1 MTMNVL
7 RQAGVTATIWLVGL
21 GTLSSVAA
29 CRGAPPPPP
38 TPPPALSASSAAAL
52 KWVNANAAGFSL
64 TDSMNLDRD
73 RRALAPIV
81 NGARVLG
88 LSELTEGTDE
98 FPDIVRRTLF
108 ALADSGFRGVA
119 IQGPM
124 PEALELDHWVR
135 TSQGDPRRIMRAL
148 GSWRWDSREMWTF
161 MLAMR
166 MWNEAHKDR
175 QLGFYGFEIPT
186 AARAVQVVTSLP
198 DSVAGVALNQWLKRT
213 YVCVATNEGAQ
224 WGREGR
230 AADSTFWNAC
240 GPATAAAADS
250 IAALRSRYS
259 RSSPVMP
266 DIAFAESMARL
277 IRHHVNVGL
286 RHLSRHEANA
296 EHVLFVLDELGPG
309 AKLLVWGGDVE
320 MGRLTLEG
328 RTVQTGVP
336 LGEKLGDKY
345 RAAAFAIGVGTIRAR
360 VPSTGRGGSGGGG
373 GEPGFGNPRVAVP
386 GLDTYEDV
394 LMRANN
400 PNFWLDMRSLP
411 NDSAGTWLRGP
422 RQMRLISDLY
432 TPLVPTAFETSL
444 EFPKNYDAIVFARS
458 VSPAHP

>member
-1 MTMNVL
+1 MTTNVL
-7 RQAGVTATIWLVGL
+7 RPAASITATIWLLAL
-21 GTLSSVAA
+21 GA

-38 TPPPALSASSAAAL
+38 TPPPALSASATAAL
-52 KWVNANAAGFSL
+52 QWVNPHAGGFNL
-64 TDSMNLDRD
+64 ADSGSFDRD

-88 LSELTEGTDE
+88 LSEMTEGTDQ

-124 PEALELDHWVR
+124 PEALELNRWVR

-148 GSWRWDSREMWTF
+148 GSWRWDTREMWAF
-161 MLAMR
+161 VLAMR

-175 QLGFYGFEIPT
+175 PLGFYAFEIPT

-213 YVCVATNEGAQ
+213 YVCVSTNESAH
-224 WGREGR
+224 WGLEGR
-230 AADSTFWNAC
+230 AADSSFWNAC
-240 GPATAAAADS
+240 GPATVAAADS
-250 IAALRSRYS
+250 IAALRGRYS
-259 RSSPVMP
+259 PTAPVMP
-266 DIAFAESMARL
+266 DIVFAESMARL
-277 IRHHVNVGL
+277 IRHHVSVGL

-296 EHVLFVLDELGPG
+296 EHVLYVLDELGPG

-320 MGRLTLEG
+320 MGRLTLQD

-345 RAAAFAIGVGTIRAR
+345 RAVAFAIGGGTIRAR
-360 VPSTGRGGSGGGG
+360 VPSTGRGGGG
-373 GEPGFGNPRVAVP
+373 GEPGFANTRVAVP
-386 GLDTYEDV
+386 TSDSYEDV
-394 LMRANN
+394 LMRSTS
-400 PNFWLDMRSLP
+400 PTFWLDLRGLP
-411 NDSAGTWLRGP
+411 SDSAGTWLHGP

-432 TPLVPTAFETSL
+432 TPLAPTAFETSV

>member
-1 MTMNVL
+1 MT
-7 RQAGVTATIWLVGL
+7 A
-21 GTLSSVAA
+21 
-29 CRGAPPPPP
+29 
-38 TPPPALSASSAAAL
+38 SAAAAL
-52 KWVNANAAGFSL
+52 QWVNAHTGGVTL

-88 LSELTEGTDE
+88 LSEMTEGTDE
-98 FPDIVRRTLF
+98 FPDIVRRALF

-124 PEALELDHWVR
+124 PEALELNRWVR

-148 GSWRWDSREMWTF
+148 GSWRWDTREMWAF

-175 QLGFYGFEIPT
+175 PLGFYAFEIPT
-186 AARAVQVVTSLP
+186 AARAVQVATSLP

-213 YVCVATNEGAQ
+213 YTCVATNEGAQ

-230 AADSTFWNAC
+230 AADSAFWNAC
-240 GPATAAAADS
+240 GPATAAATDS
-250 IAALRSRYS
+250 LAALRSRYPL
-259 RSSPVMP
+259 SSPVMP
-266 DIAFAESMARL
+266 DISFAESMARL
-277 IRHHVNVGL
+277 IRHHVSVGL
-286 RHLSRHEANA
+286 RHLTRHEANA
-296 EHVLFVLDELGPG
+296 EHVLYVLDELGPG

-320 MGRLTLEG
+320 MGRLTLSG
-328 RTVQTGVP
+328 QTVQTGVP

-345 RAAAFAIGVGTIRAR
+345 RAAAFAIGGGTIRAR
-360 VPSTGRGGSGGGG
+360 VPTVGGGRGGGG

-386 GLDTYEDV
+386 VPDSYEDV

-400 PNFWLDMRSLP
+400 PIFWLDLRGLP
-411 NDSAGTWLRGP
+411 SDSAGTWLRGP
-422 RQMRLISDLY
+422 RQMRLISELY
-432 TPLVPTAFETSL
+432 TPLAPTAFETSV
-444 EFPKNYDAIVFARS
+444 EFPKNYDAIVFART

>member
-7 RQAGVTATIWLVGL
+7 RRAASVTATIWLA
-21 GTLSSVAA
+21 TLDA

-38 TPPPALSASSAAAL
+38 TPPPVLSAHGAAAL
-52 KWVNANAAGFSL
+52 RWVNANTGGFTL
-64 TDSMNLDRD
+64 IDSMNLDRD
-73 RRALAPIV
+73 RRALAPLV

-124 PEALELDHWVR
+124 PEALELNRWVQ

-148 GSWRWDSREMWTF
+148 GSWRWDTREMWAF

-166 MWNEAHKDR
+166 TWNEAHKDR
-175 QLGFYGFEIPT
+175 PLGFYAFEIPT
-186 AARAVQVVTSLP
+186 AARAVQVATSLP

-213 YVCVATNEGAQ
+213 YACVATNEAAQ

-230 AADSTFWNAC
+230 AADSSFWNAC
-240 GPATAAAADS
+240 GPATAAALDS
-250 IAALRSRYS
+250 IASLRSRYATTA
-259 RSSPVMP
+259 PVMP
-266 DIAFAESMARL
+266 QIAFAESMARL

-296 EHVLFVLDELGPG
+296 AHVLYVLDELGPG

-320 MGRLTLEG
+320 RGRLSDG
-328 RTVQTGVP
+328 KIVQTGVP

-345 RAAAFAIGVGTIRAR
+345 RAAAFAIGGGTIRAR
-360 VPSTGRGGSGGGG
+360 VPSTGRGGGGGG
-373 GEPGFGNPRVAVP
+373 GEPGFSNTRVAVP
-386 GLDTYEDV
+386 GPESYEDV

-400 PNFWLDMRSLP
+400 PIFWLDMRGLP
-411 NDSAGTWLRGP
+411 SDSAGTWLRGP

-432 TPLVPTAFETSL
+432 SPLVPTAFETSV
-444 EFPKNYDAIVFARS
+444 EFPKNYDAIVFART
-458 VSPAHP
+458 VTPAHP

>member
-1 MTMNVL
+1 M
-7 RQAGVTATIWLVGL
+7 TAT
-21 GTLSSVAA
+21 A
-29 CRGAPPPPP
+29 
-38 TPPPALSASSAAAL
+38 AAAL
-52 KWVNANAAGFSL
+52 QWVNAHTGGVTL

-88 LSELTEGTDE
+88 LSEMTEGTDE
-98 FPDIVRRTLF
+98 FPDIVRRALF

-124 PEALELDHWVR
+124 PEALELNRWVR

-148 GSWRWDSREMWTF
+148 GSWRWDTREMWAF

-175 QLGFYGFEIPT
+175 PLGFYAFEIPT
-186 AARAVQVVTSLP
+186 AARAVQVATSLP

-213 YVCVATNEGAQ
+213 YTCVATNEGAQ

-230 AADSTFWNAC
+230 AADSAFWNAC
-240 GPATAAAADS
+240 GPATAAATDS
-250 IAALRSRYS
+250 LAALRSRYPL
-259 RSSPVMP
+259 SSPVMP
-266 DIAFAESMARL
+266 DISFAESMARL
-277 IRHHVNVGL
+277 IRHHVSVGL
-286 RHLSRHEANA
+286 RHLTRHEANA
-296 EHVLFVLDELGPG
+296 EHVLYVLDELGPG

-320 MGRLTLEG
+320 MGRLTLSG
-328 RTVQTGVP
+328 QTVQTGVP

-345 RAAAFAIGVGTIRAR
+345 RAAAFAIGGGTIRAR
-360 VPSTGRGGSGGGG
+360 VPTVGGGRGGGG

-386 GLDTYEDV
+386 VPDSYEDV

-400 PNFWLDMRSLP
+400 PIFWLDLRGLP
-411 NDSAGTWLRGP
+411 SDSAGTWLRGP

-432 TPLVPTAFETSL
+432 TPLAPTAFETSV
-444 EFPKNYDAIVFARS
+444 EFPKNYDAIVFART

>member
-7 RQAGVTATIWLVGL
+7 RRAASVTATIWLA
-21 GTLSSVAA
+21 TLDA

-38 TPPPALSASSAAAL
+38 TPPPVLSAHGAAAL
-52 KWVNANAAGFSL
+52 RWVNANTGGFTLS
-64 TDSMNLDRD
+64 DSMNLDRD
-73 RRALAPIV
+73 RRALAPLV

-124 PEALELDHWVR
+124 PEALELNRWVQ

-148 GSWRWDSREMWTF
+148 GSWRWDTREMWAF
-161 MLAMR
+161 MLALR

-175 QLGFYGFEIPT
+175 PLGFYAFEIPT
-186 AARAVQVVTSLP
+186 AARAVQVATSLP

-213 YVCVATNEGAQ
+213 YACVATNEAAQ

-230 AADSTFWNAC
+230 AADSSFWNAC
-240 GPATAAAADS
+240 GPATAAALDS
-250 IAALRSRYS
+250 IAALRSRYAVTA
-259 RSSPVMP
+259 PVMP
-266 DIAFAESMARL
+266 QIAFAESMARL

-296 EHVLFVLDELGPG
+296 AHVLYVLDELGPG

-320 MGRLTLEG
+320 MGRLSDG
-328 RTVQTGVP
+328 KIVQTGVP

-345 RAAAFAIGVGTIRAR
+345 RAVAFAIGGGTIRAR
-360 VPSTGRGGSGGGG
+360 VPSTGRGGGGGGG
-373 GEPGFGNPRVAVP
+373 GEPGFSNTRVAVP
-386 GLDTYEDV
+386 GPESYEDV

-400 PNFWLDMRSLP
+400 PIFWLDMRGLP
-411 NDSAGTWLRGP
+411 SDSAGTWLRGP

-432 TPLVPTAFETSL
+432 SPLVPTAFETSV
-444 EFPKNYDAIVFARS
+444 EFPKNYDAIVFART
-458 VSPAHP
+458 VTPAHP

>member
-1 MTMNVL
+1 MTMNVF
-7 RQAGVTATIWLVGL
+7 RPAAGCTATIWLFAL
-21 GTLSSVAA
+21 GA

-38 TPPPALSASSAAAL
+38 TPPPALSASASAAL
-52 KWVNANAAGFSL
+52 QWVKSHTGGFGL
-64 TDSMNLDRD
+64 ADSMNLDRD

-88 LSELTEGTDE
+88 LSELTQGTDE

-108 ALADSGFRGVA
+108 ALADSGFRGIA

-124 PEALELDHWVR
+124 PEALELNRWVR

-148 GSWRWDSREMWTF
+148 GSWRWDTREMWAF

-166 MWNEAHKDR
+166 MWNETHKDR
-175 QLGFYGFEIPT
+175 PLGFYAFEIPT
-186 AARAVQVVTSLP
+186 AARAVQVATSLP
-198 DSVAGVALNQWLKRT
+198 DSVAGVALNTWLKRT
-213 YVCVATNEGAQ
+213 YTCVATNEGAQ

-230 AADSTFWNAC
+230 AADSSFWNAC

-250 IAALRSRYS
+250 LAALRSRYPA
-259 RSSPVMP
+259 SSPVMP
-266 DIAFAESMARL
+266 QIDFAESMARV

-296 EHVLFVLDELGPG
+296 EHVLFILDELGAG

-345 RAAAFAIGVGTIRAR
+345 RAAAFAIGGGTIRAR
-360 VPSTGRGGSGGGG
+360 VPSVGGGRGGGGGG
-373 GEPGFGNPRVAVP
+373 GEPGFANTRVAIP
-386 GLDTYEDV
+386 GSDSYEDV
-394 LMRANN
+394 LMRANDQ
-400 PNFWLDMRSLP
+400 NFWLDMRSLP
-411 NDSAGTWLRGP
+411 TDSAGTWLHGP
-422 RQMRLISDLY
+422 RQMRLITDIY
-432 TPLVPTAFETSL
+432 TPLAPNAFETSL
-444 EFPKNYDAIVFARS
+444 EFPKNYDAIVFART
-458 VSPAHP
+458 VNPAHP

>member
-7 RQAGVTATIWLVGL
+7 RSAASVTATISLVTFG
-21 GTLSSVAA
+21 A
-29 CRGAPPPPP
+29 CRSAPPPPP
-38 TPPPALSASSAAAL
+38 TPPPVLSAHGAAAL
-52 KWVNANAAGFSL
+52 RWVNANNGAFAL
-64 TDSMNLDRD
+64 TDSMALDRD

-108 ALADSGFRGVA
+108 ALTDSGFRGVA

-124 PEALELDHWVR
+124 PEALELNRWVR

-148 GSWRWDSREMWTF
+148 GSWRWDTREMWAF

-175 QLGFYGFEIPT
+175 PLGFYAFEIPT

-213 YVCVATNEGAQ
+213 YGCVATNEGAQ

-230 AADSTFWNAC
+230 AADSSFWNAC

-250 IAALRSRYS
+250 LAALRSRYS
-259 RSSPVMP
+259 QSAPVMP
-266 DIAFAESMARL
+266 DIVFAESMARL
-277 IRHHVNVGL
+277 IRHHVSVGL

-296 EHVLFVLDELGPG
+296 EHVLYVLDELGPG
-309 AKLLVWGGDVE
+309 AKLLVWGGDIE
-320 MGRLTLEG
+320 MGRLSDG
-328 RTVQTGVP
+328 RIVQTGVP

-345 RAAAFAIGVGTIRAR
+345 RAAAFAIGGGTIRAR
-360 VPSTGRGGSGGGG
+360 VPSTGGRGG
-373 GEPGFGNPRVAVP
+373 GEPGFSNTRVAVP
-386 GLDTYEDV
+386 APESYEDV
-394 LMRANN
+394 LMRSNN
-400 PNFWLDMRSLP
+400 PNFWLDLRALP
-411 NDSAGTWLRGP
+411 SDSVGTWLHGP

-432 TPLVPTAFETSL
+432 TPLAPTAFETTL
-444 EFPKNYDAIVFARS
+444 EFPKNYDAIVFART

>member
-1 MTMNVL
+1 MTKNVL
-7 RQAGVTATIWLVGL
+7 RPAATVTATIWLAAL
-21 GTLSSVAA
+21 GA

-38 TPPPALSASSAAAL
+38 TPPPALSAHGAAAL
-52 KWVNANAAGFSL
+52 RWVNASTAAFTL

-108 ALADSGFRGVA
+108 ALSDSNFRGVA

-124 PEALELDHWVR
+124 PEALELNRWVR

-148 GSWRWDSREMWTF
+148 GSWRWDSREMWAF
-161 MLAMR
+161 MLALR
-166 MWNEAHKDR
+166 MWNEAHKGTDR
-175 QLGFYGFEIPT
+175 QIGFYGFEIPT
-186 AARAVQVVTSLP
+186 AARAVQVATSLP

-213 YVCVATNEGAQ
+213 YTCVATNEGAQ

-230 AADSTFWNAC
+230 TADSSFWNAC
-240 GPATAAAADS
+240 GPATVAAVDS
-250 IAALRSRYS
+250 LAALRSRYS
-259 RSSPVMP
+259 ASAPVMP
-266 DIAFAESMARL
+266 DIVFAESMARL

-296 EHVLFVLDELGPG
+296 EHVLYVLDELGPG
-309 AKLLVWGGDVE
+309 AKLLVWGGDIE
-320 MGRLTLEG
+320 MGRLTDN
-328 RTVQTGVP
+328 RIVQTGVP

-345 RAAAFAIGVGTIRAR
+345 RAAAFAIGGGTIRAR
-360 VPSTGRGGSGGGG
+360 VPAIGGGRGGG

-386 GLDTYEDV
+386 APESYEDV

-400 PNFWLDMRSLP
+400 PNFWLDMRGLP
-411 NDSAGTWLRGP
+411 SDSAGTWLRGP

-432 TPLVPTAFETSL
+432 NPLAPTVFETTV
-444 EFPKNYDAIVFARS
+444 EFPKNYDAIVFART

>member
-7 RQAGVTATIWLVGL
+7 RRAASVTATIWLA
-21 GTLSSVAA
+21 TLDA

-38 TPPPALSASSAAAL
+38 TPPPVLSAHGAAAL
-52 KWVNANAAGFSL
+52 RWVNANTGGFTLS
-64 TDSMNLDRD
+64 DSMNLDRD
-73 RRALAPIV
+73 RRALAPLV
-81 NGARVLG
+81 NGARVFG

-124 PEALELDHWVR
+124 PEALELNRWVQ

-148 GSWRWDSREMWTF
+148 GSWRWDTREMWAF

-175 QLGFYGFEIPT
+175 PLGFYAFEIPT
-186 AARAVQVVTSLP
+186 AARAVQVATSLP

-213 YVCVATNEGAQ
+213 YACVATNEAAQ

-230 AADSTFWNAC
+230 AADSSFWNAC
-240 GPATAAAADS
+240 GPATAAALDS
-250 IAALRSRYS
+250 IAALRSRYATTA
-259 RSSPVMP
+259 PVMP
-266 DIAFAESMARL
+266 QIAFAESMARL

-286 RHLSRHEANA
+286 RHLSRHDANA
-296 EHVLFVLDELGPG
+296 EHVLYVLDELGPG

-320 MGRLTLEG
+320 MGRLSDG
-328 RTVQTGVP
+328 KIVQTGVP

-345 RAAAFAIGVGTIRAR
+345 RAAAFAIGGGTIRAR
-360 VPSTGRGGSGGGG
+360 VPSTGRGGGGGG
-373 GEPGFGNPRVAVP
+373 GEPGFSNTRVAVP
-386 GLDTYEDV
+386 GPESYEDV

-400 PNFWLDMRSLP
+400 PIFWLDMRGLP
-411 NDSAGTWLRGP
+411 SDSAGTWLRGP

-432 TPLVPTAFETSL
+432 SPLVPTAFETSV
-444 EFPKNYDAIVFARS
+444 EFPKNYDAIVFART
-458 VSPAHP
+458 VTPAHP

>member
-7 RQAGVTATIWLVGL
+7 RRAASATATIWLVIL
-21 GTLSSVAA
+21 GA
-29 CRGAPPPPP
+29 CRSAPPPPP
-38 TPPPALSASSAAAL
+38 TPPPVLSAHGAAAL
-52 KWVNANAAGFSL
+52 RWVNTNTGGFSL
-64 TDSMNLDRD
+64 ADSMILDRD

-124 PEALELDHWVR
+124 PEALELNRWVR

-148 GSWRWDSREMWTF
+148 GSWRWDTREMWAF

-166 MWNEAHKDR
+166 KWNEAHKDR
-175 QLGFYGFEIPT
+175 QLGFYAFEIPT
-186 AARAVQVVTSLP
+186 AARAVQVATSLP

-213 YVCVATNEGAQ
+213 YSCVATNEAAQ

-230 AADSTFWNAC
+230 AADSSFWNAC
-240 GPATAAAADS
+240 GPATAAALDS
-250 IAALRSRYS
+250 IGALRSRYS
-259 RSSPVMP
+259 PTAAVMP

-277 IRHHVNVGL
+277 IRHHVSVGL
-286 RHLSRHEANA
+286 RHLSRHEGNA

-320 MGRLTLEG
+320 MGRISDG
-328 RTVQTGVP
+328 KIVQTGVP

-345 RAAAFAIGVGTIRAR
+345 RAAAFAIGGGTIRAR
-360 VPSTGRGGSGGGG
+360 VPATGRGGGGG
-373 GEPGFGNPRVAVP
+373 GEPGFSNTRVAVP
-386 GLDTYEDV
+386 GPESYEDV
-394 LMRANN
+394 LMRANLQ
-400 PNFWLDMRSLP
+400 NFWLDMRGLP
-411 NDSAGTWLRGP
+411 SDSAGTWLRGP
-422 RQMRLISDLY
+422 RQMRLISDIY
-432 TPLVPTAFETSL
+432 TPLAPTAFETTV
-444 EFPKNYDAIVFARS
+444 EFPKNYDAIVFART

>member
-7 RQAGVTATIWLVGL
+7 RRAASTTASIWLATL
-21 GTLSSVAA
+21 GA

-38 TPPPALSASSAAAL
+38 TPPPVLSAHGAAAL
-52 KWVNANAAGFSL
+52 RWVNANTAGFTL

-124 PEALELDHWVR
+124 PEALELNRWVQ

-148 GSWRWDSREMWTF
+148 GSWRWDTREMWAF

-175 QLGFYGFEIPT
+175 PLGFYAFEIPT

-213 YVCVATNEGAQ
+213 YTCVATNEAAQ

-230 AADSTFWNAC
+230 AADSSFWNAC
-240 GPATAAAADS
+240 GPATAAALDS
-250 IAALRSRYS
+250 IAALRSRYALTA
-259 RSSPVMP
+259 PVMP
-266 DIAFAESMARL
+266 QIAFAESMARL

-286 RHLSRHEANA
+286 RHLSRHDANA
-296 EHVLFVLDELGPG
+296 EHVLYVLDELGPG

-320 MGRLTLEG
+320 MGRLSDG
-328 RTVQTGVP
+328 RIVQTGVP
-336 LGEKLGDKY
+336 LGQKLGDKY
-345 RAAAFAIGVGTIRAR
+345 RAVAFAIGGGTIRAR
-360 VPSTGRGGSGGGG
+360 VAPTGRGGVGG
-373 GEPGFGNPRVAVP
+373 GEPGFSNTRVAVP
-386 GLDTYEDV
+386 GPESYEDV

-400 PNFWLDMRSLP
+400 PIFWLDMRGLP
-411 NDSAGTWLRGP
+411 TDSAGTWLRGP

-432 TPLVPTAFETSL
+432 SPLVPTAFETSL
-444 EFPKNYDAIVFARS
+444 EFPKNYDAIVFART
-458 VSPAHP
+458 VNPAHP

>member
-1 MTMNVL
+1 MTMNAF
-7 RQAGVTATIWLVGL
+7 RPAASITATIWLAAL
-21 GTLSSVAA
+21 GA

-38 TPPPALSASSAAAL
+38 TPPPVLSAHGAAAL
-52 KWVNANAAGFSL
+52 RWVNAHTGAVTL

-98 FPDIVRRTLF
+98 FPDIVRRALF

-124 PEALELDHWVR
+124 PEALELDRWVR
-135 TSQGDPRRIMRAL
+135 TSAGDPRRIMRAL
-148 GSWRWDSREMWTF
+148 GSWRWDTREMWAF

-175 QLGFYGFEIPT
+175 PLGFYAFEIPT
-186 AARAVQVVTSLP
+186 AARAVQVATGLP

-213 YVCVATNEGAQ
+213 YICVATNEGAQ

-230 AADSTFWNAC
+230 AADSLFWNAC
-240 GPATAAAADS
+240 GPATAAATDS
-250 IAALRSRYS
+250 LAALRSRYPQ
-259 RSSPVMP
+259 SSPVMP
-266 DIAFAESMARL
+266 DIVFAEQMARL

-286 RHLSRHEANA
+286 RHLTRHEANA
-296 EHVLFVLDELGPG
+296 EHVLYVLDELGPG

-320 MGRLTLEG
+320 MGRLTLNG
-328 RTVQTGVP
+328 QTVQTGVP

-345 RAAAFAIGVGTIRAR
+345 RAAAFAIGGGTIRAR
-360 VPSTGRGGSGGGG
+360 VPSVGSRGGSG

-386 GLDTYEDV
+386 APESYEDV

-400 PNFWLDMRSLP
+400 PVFWLDLRGLP
-411 NDSAGTWLRGP
+411 SDSAGTWLHGP

-432 TPLVPTAFETSL
+432 TPLAPTAFETSV
-444 EFPKNYDAIVFARS
+444 EFPKNYDAIVFART

>member
-1 MTMNVL
+1 
-7 RQAGVTATIWLVGL
+7 
-21 GTLSSVAA
+21 
-29 CRGAPPPPP
+29 
-38 TPPPALSASSAAAL
+38 
-52 KWVNANAAGFSL
+52 
-64 TDSMNLDRD
+64 MNLERD

-88 LSELTEGTDE
+88 LSEMTEGTDE

-124 PEALELDHWVR
+124 PEALELNRWVR

-148 GSWRWDSREMWTF
+148 GSWRWDTREMWAF

-175 QLGFYGFEIPT
+175 PLGFYAFEIPT
-186 AARAVQVVTSLP
+186 AARAVQVATSLP
-198 DSVAGVALNQWLKRT
+198 DSIAGVALNQWLKRT
-213 YVCVATNEGAQ
+213 YTCVATNEGAQ

-230 AADSTFWNAC
+230 AADSSFWNAC
-240 GPATAAAADS
+240 APATAAATDS
-250 IAALRSRYS
+250 LAALRSRYPL
-259 RSSPVMP
+259 SSPVMP

-286 RHLSRHEANA
+286 RHLTRHEANA
-296 EHVLFVLDELGPG
+296 EHVLYVLDELGPG

-320 MGRLTLEG
+320 MGRLTLNG
-328 RTVQTGVP
+328 QTVQTGVP

-345 RAAAFAIGVGTIRAR
+345 RAAAFAIGGGTIRAR
-360 VPSTGRGGSGGGG
+360 VPSVGGGRGGGG

-386 GLDTYEDV
+386 VPDSYEDV

-400 PNFWLDMRSLP
+400 PVFWLDLRGLP
-411 NDSAGTWLRGP
+411 SDSAGTWLRGP

-432 TPLVPTAFETSL
+432 TPLAPTAFETSV
-444 EFPKNYDAIVFARS
+444 EFPKNYDAIVFART